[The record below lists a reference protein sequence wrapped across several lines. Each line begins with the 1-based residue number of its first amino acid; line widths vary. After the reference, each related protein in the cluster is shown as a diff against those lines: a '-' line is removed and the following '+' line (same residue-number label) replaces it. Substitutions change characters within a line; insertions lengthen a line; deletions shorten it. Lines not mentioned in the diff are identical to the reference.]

1 MTDDETTMLPGR
13 AATIDD
19 RRGRSRL
26 RACFAAVMVAGG
38 LSAGAALAAA
48 QLPWDLGY
56 KTVLANA
63 QLPKDEF
70 LPVWLGR
77 NPARLIQEKMDG
89 YSGEA
94 IEASVL
100 IEMPDM
106 HAGDPL
112 AIWYVKTANGGRACE
127 YHPKFPAGRC
137 SDVDPARVERF
148 AREAMDFAPIGNATA
163 EREAIARD
171 ERGRAVY
178 FSYLGFL
185 SIYVDGKAVQRPITT
200 TEFFDRRRGAE
211 ASPDPEAGRL
221 DRAMKRV
228 VAP

>member
-1 MTDDETTMLPGR
+1 M
-13 AATIDD
+13 
-19 RRGRSRL
+19 
-26 RACFAAVMVAGG
+26 AGG

-56 KTVLANA
+56 KTVLAGA

-70 LPVWLGR
+70 LSVWLGR
-77 NPARLIQEKMDG
+77 NPVRLIQEKLAG
-89 YSGEA
+89 YSGET

-106 HAGDPL
+106 HVGDPL

-137 SDVDPARVERF
+137 SDVDAARVERL
-148 AREAMDFAPIGNATA
+148 AREAMGFAPIENATA

-171 ERGRAVY
+171 EQGRAVY

-185 SIYVDGKAVQRPITT
+185 NVYVDGKAVQRPIATA
-200 TEFFDRRRGAE
+200 EFFDRRKGTD
-211 ASPDPEAGRL
+211 ASPDPEVGRL